1 MDFRVP
7 VRRTCETE
15 KNAESGHVREVWT
28 QDADIRVGAKI
39 VKCKRKQASDYHDR
53 DEVEVR
59 LMGRDDWVEAVVVSA
74 PALGAVHNPWIGVT
88 VPGDPNV
95 KYVTVNRVRD
105 RTERRVLA
113 AERAR
118 RAMDENENARKAL
131 VAKRAEDR
139 KSKGAQADE
148 ERRRLWNAGDA
159 RRDKFLLQFVRG
171 GADPL
176 AMLRASER
184 ELKGVK
190 PLTDEEADR
199 LPEAYTRLL
208 GHPQRD
214 RQEDVHGLAGGADTF
229 SLASKTRGKKWRNV
243 GKDAAAR
250 GVLSPVY
257 HGVAQK
263 TPGGL
268 TSADLTKN
276 KRKHIVP
283 IAKMEAGRDAY
294 NRIED
299 WVGFSKRVHKMIGG
313 DYKSALKMAKK
324 LTDDYLRDANLPATA
339 ENKRK
344 FWTEYVADHDLPDE
358 DARISPVLEDDDGF

>member
-1 MDFRVP
+1 MYRVIPRETAKKMYMVSREGRTHFRSRP
-7 VRRTCETE
+7 RRAE
-15 KNAESGHVREVWT
+15 KNGGTWIRMQRRE
-28 QDADIRVGAKI
+28 G
-39 VKCKRKQASDYHDR
+39 SY
-53 DEVEVR
+53 
-59 LMGRDDWVEAVVVSA
+59 
-74 PALGAVHNPWIGVT
+74 
-88 VPGDPNV
+88 
-95 KYVTVNRVRD
+95 
-105 RTERRVLA
+105 
-113 AERAR
+113 
-118 RAMDENENARKAL
+118 
-131 VAKRAEDR
+131 
-139 KSKGAQADE
+139 
-148 ERRRLWNAGDA
+148 
-159 RRDKFLLQFVRG
+159 
-171 GADPL
+171 
-176 AMLRASER
+176 
-184 ELKGVK
+184 
-190 PLTDEEADR
+190 
-199 LPEAYTRLL
+199 
-208 GHPQRD
+208 
-214 RQEDVHGLAGGADTF
+214 RQ
-229 SLASKTRGKKWRNV
+229 
-243 GKDAAAR
+243 
-250 GVLSPVY
+250 VY